1 MANALAVN
9 PALNGAVDQFILDAE
24 RAHDVINGDATKE
37 VIVEDGSLIPSI
49 RKALLDNLYFKT
61 PPLAWTPGQLVRVF
75 NQLYTFPE
83 ANGGSSWWYAPAA
96 TNTNPVQMG
105 ANPHNDPKWRLII
118 DTASIGEIY
127 ATKASPLFTGNP
139 RAPTPAVGDNSTSLA
154 TTAFVSAAI
163 AAALASDPE
172 GGSNFFDISVTNQ
185 ATLNK
190 LDVSG
195 QANFSAGIDAKTS
208 QMLLNTLRIMDDD
221 GKIDFD
227 YIDPA
232 YAGKLR
238 TVLRP
243 HSITTS
249 LLTVDDIKT
258 ATVEIGTDVPAPSGT
273 ANVLIVHGNADMD
286 YVHITG
292 NGSRPG
298 SDAQLVVD
306 GKAVIKDLNVTGN
319 LTGAGLG
326 VDGKDIAPNKVTT
339 DTIDARIVNVSEKLT
354 VAGDTEVHNLNVTG
368 TVTGIGLVAN
378 VDGLD
383 IKPKSVVA
391 TEDVGVGGSMTV
403 NGPTNVGDLNI
414 TGTVTGLVIPTPSV
428 DGVDINPDSVVVDG
442 VFSAVSEQTDNDT
455 GEVTRPASLTASIP
469 LESTQIDNSGK
480 ITTQTLQ
487 VNGQILG
494 PDGLPKQFGVDAYT
508 KTESD
513 GKYVPNT
520 RTVAG
525 KPLTAN
531 VVITAADVGAVP
543 VVAGQVVDANLLTT
557 NGIFSCSGSTTNT
570 PVAQGGVL
578 ENFVR
583 AGADNRTQMFSV
595 VAAAASANAGKR
607 WVRAYDSA
615 TWTPWTELVT
625 NVSAGFLPVIT
636 AGQTTIDTLVS
647 AGVYAVN
654 ADATG
659 SPISGTL
666 GSLIVI
672 PWSTARCVQEYFTQ
686 VASGVQTTRTFIRY
700 GGTTGG
706 VTTWGPW
713 VEFYSPQN
721 KPTPAAIGA
730 LATAN
735 NLSEFAGYTLAN
747 KKILS
752 DNLGSMMTTPL
763 PVTSLTTTPSRL
775 DDPLITEKNQT
786 LTINATM
793 EDGPLGS
800 ALYAALMINYR
811 RAYNAGCSLVQVF
824 YNSGGV
830 GYIRTAGGGPGA
842 WTWNGLASGA
852 DANGWRKMY
861 DSAVPPSS
869 PVGSVTAPAA
879 SLSQTVDL
887 NTLGFADGA
896 AGTGIY
902 YQSRNSYATPALNY
916 PEGAAGTLLVSGGG
930 NSAMQTYIT
939 FNTGNIWIRGASGA
953 WNGTNGPWN
962 TWVRSGSS
970 FLADYGIGR
979 TTFPAL
985 ASSPVIDFQQ
995 FDFTTGSNYMSSSSA
1010 FLNTPAGV
1018 VYAANTGVS
1027 VSVDYI
1033 ASTATRIG
1041 LTLIPDTALDSNY
1054 KIYHLLGVGAK
1065 GSRVWTVRSQII
1077 SSAGSN
1083 ADITALPNVTA
1094 VGSAA
1099 TPVAIPKISTQLI
1112 TLSTKNATISTSTY
1126 QPDNGFNV
1134 HNLTVATNTSITAMA
1149 TPAGAVSYMMYFQ
1162 QDATGGRVVTFDSS
1176 YVPLGD
1182 ATVNTAANSV
1192 TVVQVLYRGTGS
1204 LYDLIITPR
1213 P

>member
-96 TNTNPVQMG
+96 TNTNPIQMG
-105 ANPHNDPKWRLII
+105 TNPHNDPKWRLII

-139 RAPTPAVGDNSTSLA
+139 RAPTAAVGDNSTSLA

-172 GGSNFFDISVTNQ
+172 GGSNFFDINVTNQ

-195 QANFSAGIDAKTS
+195 QANFAAGIDAKTS

-227 YIDPA
+227 YVDPA

-258 ATVEIGTDVPAPSGT
+258 ATVEIGTDAPAPSGT

-306 GKAVIKDLNVTGN
+306 GKAIIKDLNVTGN

-383 IKPKSVVA
+383 IKPKSVVV

-403 NGPTNVGDLNI
+403 NGPTNVRDLNI

-428 DGVDINPDSVVVDG
+428 DGVDINPDSVVIDG

-469 LESTQIDNSGK
+469 LGSTQIDNSGK

-487 VNGQILG
+487 VNGEILG
-494 PDGLPKQFGVDAYT
+494 ADGLPKQFGVDAYT
-508 KTESD
+508 KTQSD

-531 VVITAADVGAVP
+531 VVISAADVGALP
-543 VVAGQVVDANLLTT
+543 VVTGQVVDANLLTT
-557 NGIFSCSGSTTNT
+557 NGVFSCSGSTTNT

-595 VAAAASANAGKR
+595 VAASASANAGKR

-615 TWTPWTELVT
+615 TWTAWTELVT
-625 NVSAGFLPVIT
+625 T
-636 AGQTTIDTLVS
+636 
-647 AGVYAVN
+647 
-654 ADATG
+654 
-659 SPISGTL
+659 
-666 GSLIVI
+666 
-672 PWSTARCVQEYFTQ
+672 
-686 VASGVQTTRTFIRY
+686 
-700 GGTTGG
+700 
-706 VTTWGPW
+706 
-713 VEFYSPQN
+713 
-721 KPTPAAIGA
+721 
-730 LATAN
+730 
-735 NLSEFAGYTLAN
+735 
-747 KKILS
+747 
-752 DNLGSMMTTPL
+752 
-763 PVTSLTTTPSRL
+763 
-775 DDPLITEKNQT
+775 
-786 LTINATM
+786 
-793 EDGPLGS
+793 
-800 ALYAALMINYR
+800 
-811 RAYNAGCSLVQVF
+811 
-824 YNSGGV
+824 
-830 GYIRTAGGGPGA
+830 
-842 WTWNGLASGA
+842 
-852 DANGWRKMY
+852 
-861 DSAVPPSS
+861 
-869 PVGSVTAPAA
+869 A
-879 SLSQTVDL
+879 SLST
-887 NTLGFADGA
+887 
-896 AGTGIY
+896 I
-902 YQSRNSYATPALNY
+902 AL
-916 PEGAAGTLLVSGGG
+916 PVVSG
-930 NSAMQTYIT
+930 Y
-939 FNTGNIWIRGASGA
+939 
-953 WNGTNGPWN
+953 
-962 TWVRSGSS
+962 
-970 FLADYGIGR
+970 LADYGIGR
-979 TTFPAL
+979 TSLTSL
-985 ASSPVIDFQQ
+985 AAFDFQQ
-995 FDFTTGSNYMSSSSA
+995 FDFATGANYMTSSDA
-1010 FLNTPAGV
+1010 WTNVPAGV
-1018 VYAANTGVS
+1018 SYTAGTGVS
-1027 VSVDYI
+1027 VTVDYVG
-1033 ASTATRIG
+1033 SSGTRVGI
-1041 LTLIPDTALDSNY
+1041 TLIPDTTVAGNY
-1054 KIYHLLGVGAK
+1054 KIYHILGVGAK
-1065 GSRVWTVRSQII
+1065 GSRVWFVRTTVVTSG
-1077 SSAGSN
+1077 GSN

-1099 TPVAIPKISTQLI
+1099 TPVAVPKVNTQLI
-1112 TLSTKNATISTSTY
+1112 TLSTKDATISTATY

-1134 HNLTVATNTSITAMA
+1134 HNLTVATNTTITGMT

-1162 QDATGGRVVTFDSS
+1162 QDATGGRVVTFDPS

-1182 ATVNTAANSV
+1182 ATVNTAANSI
-1192 TVVQVLYRGTGS
+1192 TLVQVLYRGTGS